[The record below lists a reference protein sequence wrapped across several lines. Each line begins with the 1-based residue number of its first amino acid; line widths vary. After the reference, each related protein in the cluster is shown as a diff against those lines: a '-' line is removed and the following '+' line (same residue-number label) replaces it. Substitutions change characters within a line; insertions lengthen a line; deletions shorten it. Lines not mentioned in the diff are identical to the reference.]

1 MIESSCKEKI
11 LGRLNVMTNTERKIA
26 DYALEN
32 YEEVLNS
39 NITELAEKAKV
50 SDASIVRFCRSL
62 GYKGYQ
68 DFKINAA
75 KDVLPREKH
84 FNPVLEKDDNP
95 EVICRKIFESEV
107 SVLNRTLAGLDINA
121 VTKAAKM
128 IEKAKRV
135 MIFGS
140 GGSLLVAQDAL
151 HKLMKVGVQVYVYE
165 DRDLQLMAS
174 SLAQTGD
181 LVIGISHS
189 GSNYSVLRCLK
200 NAHENQ
206 TPTIAIVNRERTPIS
221 KIADVV
227 IHTASEETM
236 FQSESVSTRIAQL
249 AIIDSLVAMVAF
261 GNYEESYNAIQ
272 KTRRA
277 TSENKF

>member
-11 LGRLNVMTNTERKIA
+11 SGRLNVMTNTERKIA
-26 DYALEN
+26 DYVFEN

-84 FNPVLEKDDNP
+84 FNPVLEKGDNP

-107 SVLNRTLAGLDINA
+107 SVLNRTLAGLRIDSVINA
-121 VTKAAKM
+121 AEM
-128 IEKAKRV
+128 IKNAKRV

-151 HKLMKVGVQVYVYE
+151 HKLMKIGVQVYVYE

-174 SLAQTGD
+174 SLTGKDD

-189 GSNYSVLRCLK
+189 GSNYSVLKCLK
-200 NAHENQ
+200 NARENQ

-221 KIADVV
+221 KTADIV

>member
-1 MIESSCKEKI
+1 MMESSCKEII
-11 LGRLNVMTNTERKIA
+11 LSKLNSMTNTEKKIA
-26 DYALEN
+26 EYVLEH
-32 YEEVLNS
+32 YEKVLNI
-39 NITELAEKAKV
+39 NITELSENAKV

-84 FNPVLEKDDNP
+84 FNPVLDEKDNP
-95 EVICRKIFESEV
+95 EVICTKIFNSEI
-107 SVLNRTLAGLDINA
+107 SVLKRTLASMDVSL
-121 VTKAAKM
+121 
-128 IEKAKRV
+128 IEKAADMIANAKRV
-135 MIFGS
+135 VFFGS
-140 GGSLLVAQDAL
+140 GGSLLVGQEAL
-151 HKLMKVGVQVYVYE
+151 HKLMKVGIQVFVYG

-174 SLAQTGD
+174 SLTRKDD

-189 GSNYSVLRCLK
+189 GSNYSVLKCLK
-200 NAHENQ
+200 NARENE
-206 TPTIAIVNRERTPIS
+206 TPTIAIVNREKTPIS

-249 AIIDSLVAMVAF
+249 AIIDTLVAIVAF
-261 GNYEESYNAIQ
+261 KNYEESYNAIQ
-272 KTRRA
+272 RTRRA
-277 TSENKF
+277 TSDNKF